1 MAHIQKAPFTL
12 IGLKLRDKSMPM
24 EKGKSILSNP
34 PPKFIPSSVQP
45 TPYFQYPEMS
55 KMANDANATPSN
67 IVSTARALFDKRWIN
82 KA

>member
-12 IGLKLRDKSMPM
+12 IGLKLRDKACPWRK
-24 EKGKSILSNP
+24 EKHPQQSAAKVY
-34 PPKFIPSSVQP
+34 SVQCP
-45 TPYFQYPEMS
+45 AYPHISVSGDVE
-55 KMANDANATPSN
+55 MANDANATPSN